1 LLWRDLRSS
10 DAGGDA
16 GATTEKAGAI
26 STPALFFCS
35 VDLKFQISDL
45 NQKLRSLVRF

>member
-26 STPALFFCS
+26 STPALFF
-35 VDLKFQISDL
+35 FIYIL
-45 NQKLRSLVRF
+45 NFEFEI